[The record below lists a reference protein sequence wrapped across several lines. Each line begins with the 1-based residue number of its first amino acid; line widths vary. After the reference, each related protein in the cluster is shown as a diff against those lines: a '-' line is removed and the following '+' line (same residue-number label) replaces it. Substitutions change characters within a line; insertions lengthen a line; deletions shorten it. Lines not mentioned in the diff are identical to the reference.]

1 MKPYFGLRGTNL
13 NIMIGVIAG
22 LDFLYVGL
30 SIFTLEVRSTNVEL
44 HRLFGYDQY
53 VIESYT

>member
-1 MKPYFGLRGTNL
+1 
-13 NIMIGVIAG
+13 MIGVIAG
-22 LDFLYVGL
+22 LDFLYVAL
-30 SIFTLEVRSTNVEL
+30 SISMFKVRANLEL

>member
-1 MKPYFGLRGTNL
+1 MKPYFGLRGTSL

-22 LDFLYVGL
+22 LDFLYVAL
-30 SIFTLEVRSTNVEL
+30 SISMFKVRANVEL